1 MQETWVQS
9 LGLEDL
15 LEKQMATHSSILAWR
30 IPWTGEP
37 GELLLS
43 MGSQRVGHDWVI
55 NTNLPAMCYFYY
67 ICKAPNSTHSQ
78 FVDFIFI
85 VGGAC
90 SVAQLCLTLC
100 NPMDYSPPGSSVHGI
115 FQIRILEWIS
125 IPFSRGPS
133 RPRDWTHISY
143 VFCIGRWVL
152 YCLSHS
158 ELAPKCCGCGP
169 LKILLLLHLCFTS
182 LNL

>member
-100 NPMDYSPPGSSVHGI
+100 NPMDCKPPGLSVHGI
-115 FQIRILEWIS
+115 FQARILKWVVIS
-125 IPFSRGPS
+125 SSRGS
-133 RPRDWTHISY
+133 SQPRDRTLIFCF
-143 VFCIGRWVL
+143 FCIGRRIL
-152 YCLSHS
+152 LPLSH
-158 ELAPKCCGCGP
+158 LGIPYKG
-169 LKILLLLHLCFTS
+169 T
-182 LNL
+182 